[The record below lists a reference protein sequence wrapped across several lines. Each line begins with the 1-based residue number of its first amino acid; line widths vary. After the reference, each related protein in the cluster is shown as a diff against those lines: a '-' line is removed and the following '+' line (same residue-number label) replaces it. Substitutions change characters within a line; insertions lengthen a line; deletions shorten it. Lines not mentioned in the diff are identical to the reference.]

1 MGPQHEPGRLAGR
14 RIAVTRAD
22 EQGAGGTGLADR
34 LAALGADVLAI
45 PLTRI
50 EPVNPGDLRDA
61 LIRLAGGGY
70 DWVVFTSRNGA
81 RLACEALR
89 ATAGSVD
96 PLRRVRIAA
105 VGPATAER
113 LAADGLEVSVVPER
127 FVAEGLVE
135 ALAARG
141 DVRGTRVLYPTAEGA
156 RDVIPEGLA
165 ALGATVDVVRAYRST
180 PDPRA
185 AEALRAALDAGPVD
199 LVTFAAPSAVHAWV
213 DALDPA
219 QGRSIPAATIGSVT
233 SDAARAAGIPV
244 AVEAEESTI
253 PGLVA
258 AITHHYEGQHA

>member
-1 MGPQHEPGRLAGR
+1 MGPQHEPGRLEGR

-22 EQGAGGTGLADR
+22 EPGAGGTGLADR

-50 EPVNPGDLRDA
+50 EPLNPGSLRDA
-61 LIRLAGGGY
+61 LMRLAGGGY

-81 RLACEALR
+81 RLTCEALR
-89 ATAGSVD
+89 ATVSSVE
-96 PLRRVRIAA
+96 PLRAVRIAA

-113 LAADGLEVSVVPER
+113 VTAEGLDVAVMPER
-127 FVAEGLVE
+127 YVAEALVE

-165 ALGATVDVVRAYRST
+165 ALGATVDVVHAYRST
-180 PDPRA
+180 PDPRG
-185 AEALRAALDAGPVD
+185 AEALRVALAEGPVD

-213 DALDPA
+213 DALGPA
-219 QGRSIPAATIGSVT
+219 QARAIPAATIGGVT
-233 SDAARAAGIPV
+233 ASAARAAGIAV